1 MINVEDVQE
10 LTKVMK
16 DAIDTMGANLTVIQA
31 QNIILREYLSRVLYY
46 DWDLGLNLPQDFI
59 KDIQNA
65 LKDPTE

>member
-1 MINVEDVQE
+1 VINVEDVQE

-16 DAIDTMGANLTVIQA
+16 DAIDTMAANLTVIQA

-65 LKDPTE
+65 LEEPTE